1 MRDYIQRYRLEF
13 IAWWRAESELRER
26 QSEGI
31 EDREERDEIR
41 NAPIDPDGLP
51 QFSMARDGLRQV
63 LVSSQTDLLLL
74 LTFNVV
80 FFMGAYMGFLR
91 YDLME

>member
-1 MRDYIQRYRLEF
+1 
-13 IAWWRAESELRER
+13 
-26 QSEGI
+26 
-31 EDREERDEIR
+31 
-41 NAPIDPDGLP
+41 
-51 QFSMARDGLRQV
+51 MARDGLRQV